1 MKIKRKNRII
11 NTDNDTNNVGLIF
24 IASNCSINP
33 KKKLNLN
40 KTILYHKDNNYITL
54 IKLEYWKKTLNTI
67 IDKTYI
73 KDIIDIYKNRLF
85 IILINYDYTLKEYSS
100 IRYLDLFHSISYS
113 IYNDIYLYN
122 NNCKQCYLNTM
133 LKDSDNI
140 YNIKLKDVYYYL
152 IGYI

>member
-1 MKIKRKNRII
+1 MKIKRQNRII

-24 IASNCSINP
+24 IASNCTVNP

-85 IILINYDYTLKEYSS
+85 IILINYDYSLKDYSS
-100 IRYLDLFHSISYS
+100 IRYLDLFHSMSDS

-122 NNCKQCYLNTM
+122 NNCTECYLNNV

-140 YNIKLKDVYYYL
+140 YKLTLKDVYYYL